1 MLREFTCIMCPQGCD
16 IQVKL
21 EEETIAE
28 VSGNRCP
35 RGREYVTQEIE
46 NPMRNIA
53 TSVLVEGG
61 ELPLASVRLT
71 SPVPKP
77 RIFDVMAEIKK
88 TVLKAPVCEGDVVI
102 SRVLGLDSDVIV
114 TKSVDKVS

>member
-53 TSVLVEGG
+53 TSVH
-61 ELPLASVRLT
+61 
-71 SPVPKP
+71 
-77 RIFDVMAEIKK
+77 
-88 TVLKAPVCEGDVVI
+88 
-102 SRVLGLDSDVIV
+102 
-114 TKSVDKVS
+114 